1 MNDIKILVS
10 KIFSKNLNPS
20 KSVETIYQTELKL
33 ISSQIACL
41 DTWFQLEDDNDLVEA
56 CIYQRESLN
65 AKYRYLIK
73 KAKEANIIL
82 PTPIH

>member
-20 KSVETIYQTELKL
+20 KPVETIYQTELKL